1 MRFSDMK
8 KITVIA
14 SLLILFSACQK
25 ADIRPNTAVS
35 EPTPEMKS
43 ISVDNP
49 DETETV
55 NNSGSLSSENS
66 NDPNNPNNP
75 NGGDSGGGDIT
86 DPLRKKDQKDNK

>member
-14 SLLILFSACQK
+14 LLLVLFSACQK

-43 ISVDNP
+43 LSTDTPN
-49 DETETV
+49 ETET
-55 NNSGSLSSENS
+55 GSSSSLTSETNPV
-66 NDPNNPNNP
+66 DPNNP
-75 NGGDSGGGDIT
+75 SGEGGDIT